1 MKDKK
6 RLVLLDAHAII
17 HRAYHAL
24 PEFSSS
30 QGEPTG
36 ALYGLVAMLMKIISD
51 LKPDFMIAA
60 YDLPGKTFRHEAYEN
75 YKGTRKKAEPDLV
88 QQLARSRD
96 IFTAFSIPIYN
107 QPGFEADDILGTICE
122 QVKDPLRSNPSRGT
136 SPLLRGRMEGVEI
149 IIASGDMDTLQ
160 LVDGER
166 VRVFTLRRG
175 LDDTILYDEKR
186 VEERY
191 GFGPKLLPDYKG
203 LAGDPSD
210 NIPGVPGVGEK
221 TATILI
227 KEFGLVEEIYK
238 ALKKDPKLLASVG
251 ISERL
256 IGILKENEEEAF
268 FSKMLALIRRDAPI
282 DFKLPTKEW
291 RAGLEPQKVRA
302 LFRELDFRSLVDR
315 FNKLIGEKLS
325 PVVEEAGSEKV
336 IEVNTEELEKISIAT
351 WLVNSDLINP
361 SLEDIL
367 KFTKTDSFPPAR
379 EKILKEIKDKK
390 LSYIYEEIELPIIS
404 IVHEME
410 KYGVLIDID
419 YLKEMSREYHKELSA
434 LEKKIYRLAGPP
446 AQAGVEF
453 NIASPKQLGE
463 VLFDRLGLAPESRRI
478 GMTKG
483 GARSTR
489 VSELEKL
496 QGMHPIIDE
505 IFSHRELSKLLSTYI
520 DVLPDLADKNGRLHA
535 HFIQHG
541 TTTGRFSSQNPN
553 LQNIPIKGE
562 HGPRVRRAFIA
573 PRGFKLLAFDY
584 SQIELRLTAL
594 LSQDQN
600 LMEIFQR
607 GEDVHSAVASRIY
620 GVSEK
625 EITPDMRRVAK
636 TINFG
641 VIYGMGVNA
650 LKQTTKSDMATAR
663 DLYESYR
670 REFPKVF
677 EYLEEVKNFAHS
689 YGYTQTLFGRRRSFK
704 DIHSRIPYLRAAAER
719 QATNAPLQ
727 GTAAD
732 FIKIAIRK
740 AHDGLKHAGLL
751 SKVHLILQVHDELV
765 YEVEN
770 SAVAE
775 AGKIIKNAMEHKIL
789 PHFLK
794 NLREVPILAHGAA
807 GQNWNETK

>member
-1 MKDKK
+1 
-6 RLVLLDAHAII
+6 LDAHAII

-36 ALYGLVAMLMKIISD
+36 ALYGLTAMLIKIISD

-75 YKGTRKKAEPDLV
+75 YKGTRKKAEPNLV
-88 QQLARSRD
+88 QQLSRSRD
-96 IFTAFSIPIYN
+96 IFTAFSVPIYDK
-107 QPGFEADDILGTICE
+107 PGFEADDILGTICE
-122 QVKDPLRSNPSRGT
+122 QMRG
-136 SPLLRGRMEGVEI
+136 PRGRKEGVEI

-160 LVDGER
+160 LVDGQR

-227 KEFGLVEEIYK
+227 KEFGPVENIYK
-238 ALKKDPKLLASVG
+238 TLKKSPEQLIRAGLSKRLAGV
-251 ISERL
+251 
-256 IGILKENEEEAF
+256 LKENEEEAF

-282 DFKLPTKEW
+282 DFKLPEKEW

-315 FNKLIGEKLS
+315 FNKLIGQVIDGKDNIEEKL
-325 PVVEEAGSEKV
+325 EARNYKLEASA
-336 IEVNTEELEKISIAT
+336 EELEKISIAT

-367 KFTKTDSFPPAR
+367 KFTKTDSFLAAR
-379 EKILKEIKDKK
+379 EIILKEIKDKK
-390 LSYIYEEIELPIIS
+390 LSYVYEEIELPIIS

-419 YLKEMSREYHKELSA
+419 YLQEMSHEYHKELSA
-434 LEKKIYRLAGPP
+434 LEKKIYRL
-446 AQAGVEF
+446 AGVEF

-520 DVLPDLADKNGRLHA
+520 DALPDLADKNGRLHA

-594 LSQDQN
+594 LSQDRN

-607 GEDVHSAVASRIY
+607 GEDVHAAVASRIY

-625 EITPDMRRVAK
+625 EITPDMRRAAK

-663 DLYESYR
+663 ELYESYR
-670 REFPKVF
+670 HEFPKVF

-740 AHDGLKHAGLL
+740 AHDDLKHAGLL
-751 SKVHLILQVHDELV
+751 SKAHLILQVHDELV

-794 NLREVPILAHGAA
+794 DLREVSILAHGAA
-807 GQNWNETK
+807 GQNWGETK